1 MGGFGSFEGWRASSS
16 SVVSDSVTA
25 PTRSATSSSVR
36 LTAFSATGSPSPPRP
51 FGTSPASLTIFV
63 SPPGLAFSP
72 FSNSATPLVISALTS
87 SSVIGTIFCFPV
99 ISSRCTL
106 NARMAFRSRA
116 RRRCALTSK
125 NARQQATAAYMAAPS
140 TSYGSAPASTALSP
154 IHAPKNPITTA
165 LSSISSV
172 SLATHATRP
181 SCHAGMLLHGLL
193 SASSRWYF
201 ASAPRYRASAS
212 PGLSPA
218 SRRLAISSSAS
229 SERFQRGTMTS
240 ASRKATGAA
249 NIAPWD
255 RDAMS
260 GWICAS
266 ALIPTSAPTTTAMEP
281 FTPPVA
287 TRRLMRSRVPRSRES
302 SGPFGFSGSPP
313 SVGGPP
319 LMDRIRS
326 SFVVFGSKGFLWPP
340 GSGASPSSEALG
352 ITANRPN
359 RRRDLLSGA
368 ADERA
373 LTPEATGRGSSTHRA
388 LIASA
393 TAVLMSSFNPALG
406 GAPDERPRIMTRTWR
421 GLLSSV
427 RGGDLD
433 LICACGLYYSVLCE
447 L

>member
-1 MGGFGSFEGWRASSS
+1 M
-16 SVVSDSVTA
+16 
-25 PTRSATSSSVR
+25 
-36 LTAFSATGSPSPPRP
+36 
-51 FGTSPASLTIFV
+51 
-63 SPPGLAFSP
+63 
-72 FSNSATPLVISALTS
+72 TS

-99 ISSRCTL
+99 ILSRCTL
-106 NARMAFRSRA
+106 NARIESRSRL

-125 NARQQATAAYMAAPS
+125 NARHNATAAYMAAPS
-140 TSYGSAPASTALSP
+140 TSYGSAPASTARSP
-154 IHAPKNPITTA
+154 IHAPKNPSTTA

-212 PGLSPA
+212 PGFSPA
-218 SRRLAISSSAS
+218 SRPCRLAISSRAS
-229 SERFQRGTMTS
+229 SDRFQRGTMTS

-266 ALIPTSAPTTTAMEP
+266 ALIPTSAPTTTAMDP

-302 SGPFGFSGSPP
+302 SGPLGFSGSPP

-326 SFVVFGSKGFLWPP
+326 SFVVFGSKGFLSPP

-406 GAPDERPRIMTRTWR
+406 GAPDERPQ
-421 GLLSSV
+421 
-427 RGGDLD
+427 
-433 LICACGLYYSVLCE
+433 AE

>member
-1 MGGFGSFEGWRASSS
+1 
-16 SVVSDSVTA
+16 
-25 PTRSATSSSVR
+25 
-36 LTAFSATGSPSPPRP
+36 
-51 FGTSPASLTIFV
+51 
-63 SPPGLAFSP
+63 
-72 FSNSATPLVISALTS
+72 
-87 SSVIGTIFCFPV
+87 
-99 ISSRCTL
+99 
-106 NARMAFRSRA
+106 
-116 RRRCALTSK
+116 
-125 NARQQATAAYMAAPS
+125 
-140 TSYGSAPASTALSP
+140 
-154 IHAPKNPITTA
+154 
-165 LSSISSV
+165 
-172 SLATHATRP
+172 
-181 SCHAGMLLHGLL
+181 
-193 SASSRWYF
+193 
-201 ASAPRYRASAS
+201 
-212 PGLSPA
+212 
-218 SRRLAISSSAS
+218 
-229 SERFQRGTMTS
+229 MTS

-266 ALIPTSAPTTTAMEP
+266 ALIPTSAPTTTAMDP

-302 SGPFGFSGSPP
+302 SGPLGFSGSPP

-326 SFVVFGSKGFLWPP
+326 SFVVFGSKGFLSPP

-406 GAPDERPRIMTRTWR
+406 GAPDERPQRIMTRTWR

-433 LICACGLYYSVLCE
+433 LICAGYTTACYASYDAGGRPTTCSPAGKTSNECAAAVT
-447 L
+447 